1 MLYEVY
7 ICVSVI
13 NDNTVVVYPIPFTGN
28 FSSFIEDMT
37 SIFPYSAMKKIS
49 KQFNYK
55 LTVIHE
61 FELQKQLINVV
72 CLEGKVFS
80 VSLIIMSQFW
90 KSFISRKIL

>member
-1 MLYEVY
+1 MLYKVY

-13 NDNTVVVYPIPFTGN
+13 NDNKVVFYPIPFTGN
-28 FSSFIEDMT
+28 FSSFIENMT
-37 SIFPYSAMKKIS
+37 SIFPYSTMKKIS

-90 KSFISRKIL
+90 KSFITRKIL